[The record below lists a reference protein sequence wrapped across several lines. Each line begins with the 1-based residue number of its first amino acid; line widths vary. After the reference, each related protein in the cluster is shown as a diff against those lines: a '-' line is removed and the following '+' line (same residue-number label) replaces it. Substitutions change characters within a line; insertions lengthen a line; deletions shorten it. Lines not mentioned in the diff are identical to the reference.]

1 MLFSATTVVAIAS
14 ILSCASAVPTK
25 RAAAPTD
32 TDILQYALTLE
43 HLENAFYK
51 KALTDMPE
59 QMWLDANFTS
69 SFYNQLKFIA
79 YDEEAHVVYLQAGLT
94 AAGAVPVE
102 ACEYKFPFTDPKSF
116 VALASV
122 IEGVGVSAY
131 LGAAA
136 DITSKDYLTAAA
148 SILVTEALHQSAERN
163 ANGEI
168 PMANP
173 LATPL
178 GLNAVYSIASSF
190 ITSCPSTN
198 AALPVM
204 TYPSLTLE
212 SGSPTVPG
220 ANITLV
226 PETTPSGTFYTT
238 FVSGLDA
245 VAVASQIGS
254 NGSIMTEVPSSVSGQ
269 SYAFLTMDNSG
280 NLTDSNIIAGP
291 AIIEVTPDS
300 PTLNFTLI

>member
-1 MLFSATTVVAIAS
+1 MLFSATTAVAIAS
-14 ILSCASAVPTK
+14 ILSVASAAPTK

-32 TDILQYALTLE
+32 ADILQYALTLE

-51 KALTDMPE
+51 KALSEMPR
-59 QMWLDANFTS
+59 QNWLDANFTS
-69 SFYNQLKFIA
+69 SFYDQLKFIA
-79 YDEEAHVVYLQAGLT
+79 HDEEAHVLYLQAGLT
-94 AAGAVPVE
+94 AAGAAPVE

-136 DITSKDYLTAAA
+136 DITTKAYLTAAA
-148 SILVTEALHQSAERN
+148 SILATEALHQSAERN

-173 LATPL
+173 VATPL

-204 TYPSLTLE
+204 AYPSLALK
-212 SGSPTVPG
+212 SGLPTAPG
-220 ANITLV
+220 ANIALV

-238 FVSGLDA
+238 FVSGLD
-245 VAVASQIGS
+245 VIAVASQVGS
-254 NGSIMTEVPSSVSGQ
+254 DGLIMTEVPASVSGQ

-300 PTLNFTLI
+300 PTFNLTII

>member
-1 MLFSATTVVAIAS
+1 MLFSSTTLVAIAS
-14 ILSCASAVPTK
+14 ILNVASAFPTK
-25 RAAAPTD
+25 RQAAPTD
-32 TDILQYALTLE
+32 ADILQYALTLE

-51 KALTDMPE
+51 KALSEMPE
-59 QMWLDANFTS
+59 QMWLDSNFSS
-69 SFYNQLKFIA
+69 SFYEQLKFIA
-79 YDEEAHVVYLQAGLT
+79 HDEESHVVFLQSGLT
-94 AAGAVPVE
+94 AAGAAPVA

-136 DITSKDYLTAAA
+136 DITEKAYLTAAA
-148 SILVTEALHQSAERN
+148 SILATEALHQSAERN

-190 ITSCPSTN
+190 IVSCPSTN

-204 TYPSLTLE
+204 AYPSLTLK
-212 SGSPTVPG
+212 SGLPTAPG
-220 ANITLV
+220 ADVALA
-226 PETTPSGTFYTT
+226 PETTPSGKLFTT
-238 FVSGLDA
+238 FVSGLDTIPVESQVGSDGLVMTA
-245 VAVASQIGS
+245 VPTGI
-254 NGSIMTEVPSSVSGQ
+254 SGQ
-269 SYAFLTMDNSG
+269 SYAFLTKDNSG

-291 AIIEVTPDS
+291 AIIEVTPDA
-300 PTLNFTLI
+300 PTFNSTMV